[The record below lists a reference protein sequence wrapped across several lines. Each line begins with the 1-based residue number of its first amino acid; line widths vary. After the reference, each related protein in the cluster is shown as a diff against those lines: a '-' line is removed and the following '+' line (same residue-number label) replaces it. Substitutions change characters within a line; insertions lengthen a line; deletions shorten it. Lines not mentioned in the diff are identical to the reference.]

1 MPQILSYAAN
11 AAAASISWVERN
23 SPAVPDLAIQNND
36 IIVNLAR
43 ASNQLSSTVHNLK
56 QHPTIGLFGASQA
69 GKSYLVSALAAGQG
83 RSLQTYWDNNAIDF
97 IKHVNPSGNNS
108 EATGFV
114 TRFTHTPHSTPIG
127 FPVELTLLSE
137 LEIVMIL
144 INAFFNDI
152 NQADV
157 KMSPNEHDYLAHLD
171 RCMHWIDEAAQ
182 KATLQYREWPDKLTV
197 GIKGTSENQGAIASL
212 NQSYSTD
219 AQSDAFGEIES
230 ALSCDVPC
238 AVAGWSLE
246 YARQVSYTVDNQG
259 NAQKVSLTE
268 GNFISYAQVVEL
280 ADFVELNS
288 NGKLGGAKE
297 FPAFWRRLREMLPF
311 MPLDGRVEALS
322 ILWDKQPIF
331 SETYRT
337 LAREL
342 LNAQGSKVIYAPI
355 EAFVVP
361 SDNGGLIQQSKGT
374 IMHITKL
381 AEMFREDD
389 VILQCQRR
397 DGTGSH
403 QPMTVSFSRLA
414 ALSLELC
421 FCLQS
426 EGSIG
431 NFDVLD
437 LPGAR
442 SRDVVLYKDVKDDSV
457 NFVGGVMSDAMQRR
471 GSEFFRRGKVAYLFD
486 RYARRNEIE
495 QLLFCIG
502 VNAQQDVTNVLT
514 ILSNW
519 VEKNVGSSPQE
530 REGKYNPLTIVLT
543 RYDEVF
549 NRQLKNINQGLPMDM
564 EQELNIA
571 LNRIQKLN
579 WFTTWTPG
587 KPFDRVML
595 ARKPNLGDINP
606 WIDFDPDSK
615 EESRIKDDAVAN
627 IEAIKK
633 KLLGVDDFRL
643 YINDFEGCLNAVLT
657 FNDGGVSRIAQE
669 VLKNSRPDYERR
681 YNHTE
686 KAISLIKKC
695 REQLSPF
702 AQFESG
708 IALEKAK
715 REGLQVSLEL
725 MQCDNLSKCF
735 YMFRNLLDIPE
746 RRLIDIY
753 SSGVSNSSNV
763 NRFVKEV
770 CKAYQDNLTNLGKRD
785 NPALRVIAKR
795 VAKGYERNSKNI
807 KSDAENIQYYSLCY
821 NQSEQRF
828 KEPSEVEEAV
838 VALFNRIANEIN
850 ITFRSAQI
858 GLQDYMI
865 RRLMEQ
871 ENINESSRDL
881 VSGQVQLMSLMLSDF
896 NMYLGANLLPSSQS
910 SAAIAAKAVGSMN
923 SMNGA
928 NGMNS
933 VSEYGVPE
941 TANMYPQGNY
951 GVSSMGSQFGGYGA
965 PMQNPAMLDNGAQF
979 GGYGAAAQNQV
990 LGQNPALMQNPAMSA
1005 ANQFGGY
1012 GATMPNST
1020 VPNSA
1025 MLANNGSQF
1034 GGYGVQD
1041 NGGDY
1046 GQNMSQ
1052 AYSAQAVHSENLSG
1066 QNVVYSVLGSS
1077 DGPCNHF
1084 SHNKDRSRIYYNPNQ
1099 RKDYGLFR
1107 LANDVDDTRLL
1118 PHLNEASGDY
1128 EFKLISDFCSVLMY
1142 MMCHVNI
1149 LQDSK
1154 YKLPSQENSL
1164 LCKLLEIMKECESC
1178 QA

>member
-1 MPQILSYAAN
+1 MPQILSSAAN

-23 SPAVPDLAIQNND
+23 SKAVPDLAIQSND
-36 IIVNLAR
+36 MIVNLAR

-83 RSLQTYWDNNAIDF
+83 RSLQTYWNNEPIDF

-114 TRFTHTPHSTPIG
+114 TRFTHTPHSTPLG

-171 RCMHWIDEAAQ
+171 NCSHWIDTEAQ
-182 KATLQYREWPDKLTV
+182 QATLQYREWPNNLKV
-197 GIKGTSENQGAIASL
+197 NGNGALANL
-212 NQSYSTD
+212 NQANATGV
-219 AQSDAFGEIES
+219 QSASFSEIES
-230 ALSCDVPC
+230 ALSCGDKHE
-238 AVAGWSLE
+238 VAGWSLE
-246 YARQVSYTVDNQG
+246 YARQVKLPNSEI
-259 NAQKVSLTE
+259 TE

-280 ADFVELNS
+280 SEFVELNS

-311 MPLDGRVEALS
+311 MPLDGRVQALS

-361 SDNGGLIQQSKGT
+361 NNNVGLIQQSKGT

-389 VILQCQRR
+389 VVLQCQRR

-403 QPMTVSFSRLA
+403 QHMTVNFSRLA

-426 EGSIG
+426 EGLIG

-442 SRDVVLYKDVKDDSV
+442 SRDVVLYKDVKDDSA
-457 NFVGGVMSDAMQRR
+457 NFVGGVMSEPMQRR

-519 VEKNVGSSPQE
+519 VEKKVGRSPQE

-579 WFTTWTPG
+579 WFTTWTPS
-587 KPFDRVML
+587 KAFDRVML

-606 WIDFDPDSK
+606 WIDFASDSK
-615 EESRIKDDAVAN
+615 EELRISADAVDK
-627 IEAIKK
+627 IEAIKQE
-633 KLLGVDDFRL
+633 LLGKEEFTRYIKDFK
-643 YINDFEGCLNAVLT
+643 DCLDAVLT
-657 FNDGGVSRIAQE
+657 FNDGGVSRIAQA
-669 VLKNSRPDYERR
+669 VLDNRRPDYERR

-770 CKAYQDNLTNLGKRD
+770 CKAYQENLTNLGKRD

-795 VAKGYERNSKNI
+795 VAKGYERNIKNI
-807 KSDAENIQYYSLCY
+807 ESDAENIQYYSLCY

-828 KEPSEVEEAV
+828 KKPAEVEDAV

-850 ITFRSAQI
+850 ITFSSAQI

-933 VSEYGVPE
+933 VSEYGTPE

-951 GVSSMGSQFGGYGA
+951 GASVQNLGMSANANHQFSGYVA
-965 PMQNPAMLDNGAQF
+965 PMPTSAMLVNGAQF
-979 GGYGAAAQNQV
+979 GGYGAATQTQV
-990 LGQNPALMQNPAMSA
+990 LGQNPALMQNQALMQNPAMSN

-1012 GATMPNST
+1012 GATMPQQ
-1020 VPNSA
+1020 A
-1025 MLANNGSQF
+1025 MQGNAASPF
-1034 GGYGVQD
+1034 GGFGMQD

-1046 GQNMSQ
+1046 GQNMSH
-1052 AYSAQAVHSENLSG
+1052 AYSAQVVKSENLSG

-1099 RKDYGLFR
+1099 KKDYGLFR
-1107 LANDVDDTRLL
+1107 LANDVDDTKLL

-1154 YKLPSQENSL
+1154 YKLPSNENSL
-1164 LCKLLEIMKECESC
+1164 LCKLLEIMEESETC